1 MVQVTGSVRELQRS
15 FTVGGLVGKT
25 DRRPEL
31 TFKLCDRIPPGARRN
46 DDQTALPGNAMRVVS
61 TCSDRCESELAEGGS

>member
-1 MVQVTGSVRELQRS
+1 
-15 FTVGGLVGKT
+15 VGKT